1 MTKGGKMGISEF
13 TIKLIILFFPGIVAF
28 VIIDKLT
35 QHKKISNFYVV
46 IYSFILGLV
55 SYLIYFI
62 ITILGLPIKQ
72 SFFVEFLKTGNPN
85 QVYDPLEIGYATVI
99 AIIVAIVFCYLK
111 NFDKLFWIPRKLRI
125 TNKFSDPDVL
135 RHLFNPLENWIYIRD
150 LENDICYLGWL
161 IAFSDNPDN
170 PEDKEELLLKNTI
183 VYKNS
188 TGNELYRTGYTYL
201 NLDRKMIVELAESQN
216 KTENKKKGESNGT
229 RS

>member
-1 MTKGGKMGISEF
+1 MI
-13 TIKLIILFFPGIVAF
+13 
-28 VIIDKLT
+28 
-35 QHKKISNFYVV
+35 
-46 IYSFILGLV
+46 
-55 SYLIYFI
+55 
-62 ITILGLPIKQ
+62 
-72 SFFVEFLKTGNPN
+72 
-85 QVYDPLEIGYATVI
+85 
-99 AIIVAIVFCYLK
+99 
-111 NFDKLFWIPRKLRI
+111 R
-125 TNKFSDPDVL
+125 SDPDVL